1 MRKLRVRAMSWEGHL
16 TGGAFPDGRREY
28 VNVHITYQSPAK
40 RLVSG
45 DVAGTIDHD
54 AGGRH

>member
-1 MRKLRVRAMSWEGHL
+1 MSWEGHL